1 MSGVSDASDQLRRL
15 FRKHAAGVG
24 LITAGHEGEP
34 VGLLVT
40 SLVSVSLTPPLVS
53 FNVSRASSSWPALA
67 AADYVG
73 VHVLDAGQEDLAVR
87 FTGPAA
93 DRFLPPTVW
102 RFGPEQVPVVD
113 GAVAWAL
120 ARVDQRVPAGDHVI
134 MVAELLSAAARD
146 DGSPL
151 LHHDGEYHR
160 AVPTT
165 EWASSVNG
173 SRRAG

>member
-1 MSGVSDASDQLRRL
+1 VTAVSDASDQLRRL

-24 LITAGHEGEP
+24 LITAGHDGEP

-40 SLVSVSLTPPLVS
+40 SLVSVSINPPLIS
-53 FNVSRASSSWPALA
+53 FNVSRGSSSWPALA
-67 AADYVG
+67 QAEYVG
-73 VHVLDAGQEDLAVR
+73 VHVLDAGQEELAVR
-87 FTGPAA
+87 FAGPAA
-93 DRFLPPTVW
+93 ARFLPPTGW

-113 GAVAWAL
+113 GAAAWAL

-134 MVAELLSAAARD
+134 VVAELVSAAARED
-146 DGSPL
+146 ATPL

-160 AVPTT
+160 PVPTT
-165 EWASSVNG
+165 EWATYVNR